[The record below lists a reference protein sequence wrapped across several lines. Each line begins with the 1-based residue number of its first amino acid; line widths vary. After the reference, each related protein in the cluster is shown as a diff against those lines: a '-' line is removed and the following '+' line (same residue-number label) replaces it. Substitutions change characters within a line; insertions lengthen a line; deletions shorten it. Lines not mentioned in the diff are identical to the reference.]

1 MFDQKPGQTQ
11 AEALESWLLAQ
22 GFKEMT
28 PETMGWE
35 AYVRESRYFLR
46 IMANDDPSIPA
57 PNEDAELRAM
67 GIDPSIIVDR
77 DASSG

>member
-11 AEALESWLLAQ
+11 ADAIEAWLLAQ
-22 GFKEMT
+22 GFEEMT

-35 AYVRESRYFLR
+35 AYARESRYFLR

-67 GIDPSIIVDR
+67 GIDPSIIVDPAR
-77 DASSG
+77 FSG